1 MTRRRC
7 IDCRGGIDDDAS
19 THCEGCHSELLA
31 EQIGRAEA
39 AELERDQLR
48 ARCESAERRAETAE
62 QRAERLEVESMKA
75 DQELSEAL
83 ERAERLAEHWRNLA
97 EEVEHTQQWRACKG
111 MRPTTDCSEYAS
123 APPSVLI
130 RLARAAKAALTGKES
145 GK

>member
-48 ARCESAERRAETAE
+48 ARCELLARAL
-62 QRAERLEVESMKA
+62 QGILDDLCPCGCDSK
-75 DQELSEAL
+75 L
-83 ERAERLAEHWRNLA
+83 
-97 EEVEHTQQWRACKG
+97 
-111 MRPTTDCSEYAS
+111 
-123 APPSVLI
+123 PSVLA
-130 RLARAAKAALTGKES
+130 ARAALEGEDK
-145 GK
+145 